1 MNCTSFNENA
11 VNFTSFSAKMHACTS
26 DSCTGKL
33 SRENFRGFVK
43 VFSAKFGGVASL
55 AAKFLHESYE
65 TARARSLKPRP
76 YSPKPC
82 IFFMEVGLPA

>member
-1 MNCTSFNENA
+1 MNCTSFNENE

-55 AAKFLHESYE
+55 AAIWKS
-65 TARARSLKPRP
+65 
-76 YSPKPC
+76 
-82 IFFMEVGLPA
+82 FMHWSWVHTGHSCVYDIEMQ